1 MGVLAP
7 VQLSINITKAKPL
20 AFQTSQ
26 NKIYQNKTNIKSMIL
41 YLQMFNKFISCKVL
55 EQNVPL
61 LVICY
66 L

>member
-20 AFQTSQ
+20 TFQTS
-26 NKIYQNKTNIKSMIL
+26 QNKTNIKSMIL